1 MDPFVFLIVL
11 FSAVLHALWNSM
23 ASKYKNKNV
32 SIPAIVYGHVPACII
47 AVIVLPLPSVDS
59 IPYIILSA
67 IIHQG
72 YQNFLLV
79 AYQTGKFTTV
89 YPVARGFGPL
99 VATLISIFILGVYLK
114 IYTLISILLISTGI
128 MLIGLFSKSVIK
140 NYKILYTSLATGIFI
155 GIYSIV
161 DGYGARASGSA
172 VSYMS
177 WVFILSALIFP
188 IVLRIRN
195 QKNIL
200 KKTLTEGKF
209 IFWVGGFLS
218 YLAYIRNGSRRD
230 RPKRRAP
237 CVPADG
243 LREVFIFQLQEK
255 TGSKEKAKA
264 DHRQGNQIPARDR
277 YRRLRH

>member
-47 AVIVLPLPSVDS
+47 AVIILPLPSADS

-79 AYQTGKFTTV
+79 AYQSGKFTTV

-99 VATLISIFILGVYLK
+99 VATLISIFVLGIYLK
-114 IYTLISILLISTGI
+114 TYTLISILLISSGI
-128 MLIGLFSKSVIK
+128 MLIGLFSKSVIN

-155 GIYSIV
+155 GIYSII
-161 DGYGARASGSA
+161 DGYGARISESA
-172 VSYMS
+172 ISYMS

-188 IVLRIRN
+188 LVLRLRN

-200 KKTLTEGKF
+200 RKTLTEGKT
-209 IFWVGGFLS
+209 IFWLGGFFS
-218 YLAYIRNGSRRD
+218 YIAYVITVWAFT
-230 RPKRRAP
+230 KAP
-237 CVPADG
+237 IPIVSA
-243 LREVFIFQLQEK
+243 LRESSILVAMFIGYFFL
-255 TGSKEKAKA
+255 KEKINTYKIISIILIFS
-264 DHRQGNQIPARDR
+264 GVIG
-277 YRRLRH
+277 LKLF

>member
-1 MDPFVFLIVL
+1 MEIKVFLIVL

-47 AVIVLPLPSVDS
+47 AVIVLPLPSADS

-79 AYQTGKFTTV
+79 AYQSGKFTTV

-99 VATLISIFILGVYLK
+99 VATLISIFVLGVYLK
-114 IYTLISILLISTGI
+114 TYTLLSILLISSGI
-128 MLIGLFSKSVIK
+128 MLIGLFSRSVIK

-161 DGYGARASGSA
+161 DGYGARISESA
-172 VSYMS
+172 ISYMS

-188 IVLRIRN
+188 LVLRLRN

-200 KKTLTEGKF
+200 RKTLTEGKT
-209 IFWVGGFLS
+209 IFWLGGFFS
-218 YLAYIRNGSRRD
+218 YIAYVITVWAFT
-230 RPKRRAP
+230 KAP
-237 CVPADG
+237 IPIVSA
-243 LREVFIFQLQEK
+243 LRESSILVAMFIGYFFL
-255 TGSKEKAKA
+255 KEKINTYKIISIILIFS
-264 DHRQGNQIPARDR
+264 GVIG
-277 YRRLRH
+277 LKLF

>member
-1 MDPFVFLIVL
+1 
-11 FSAVLHALWNSM
+11 M

-47 AVIVLPLPSVDS
+47 AVIVLPLPSADS

-79 AYQTGKFTTV
+79 AYQSGKFTTV

-99 VATLISIFILGVYLK
+99 VATLISIFVLGIYLK
-114 IYTLISILLISTGI
+114 TYTLISILLISSGI

-155 GIYSIV
+155 GIYSII
-161 DGYGARASGSA
+161 DGYGARISESA
-172 VSYMS
+172 ISYMS

-188 IVLRIRN
+188 LVLRLRN

-200 KKTLTEGKF
+200 RKTLTEGKT
-209 IFWVGGFLS
+209 IFWLGGFFS
-218 YLAYIRNGSRRD
+218 YIAYVITVWAFT
-230 RPKRRAP
+230 KAP
-237 CVPADG
+237 IPIVSA
-243 LREVFIFQLQEK
+243 LRESSILVAIFIGYFFL
-255 TGSKEKAKA
+255 KEKINTYKIISIILIFS
-264 DHRQGNQIPARDR
+264 GVIG
-277 YRRLRH
+277 LKLF

>member
-1 MDPFVFLIVL
+1 MEIKVFLIVL

-218 YLAYIRNGSRRD
+218 YLAYMITVWAFT
-230 RPKRRAP
+230 KAP
-237 CVPADG
+237 IPIVSA
-243 LREVFIFQLQEK
+243 LRESSILIAIFIGYFYL
-255 TGSKEKAKA
+255 KEKINFYKVISILLIFS
-264 DHRQGNQIPARDR
+264 GVIG
-277 YRRLRH
+277 LKLF